1 MLFDSLINFANQ
13 SVVVQLVQYFLVF
26 LLYSFIGWIVEC
38 LWVSLHKGKFENRG
52 FLFGPICPI
61 YGVGSLA
68 CVILVSPLNLPWF
81 LEFILIMV
89 VCDTIEYLTS
99 LVLEKIYHVRW
110 WDYTTSCKIHL
121 NGRIALNTS
130 LGFGLSGLVVLRL
143 VQPSLKNFLDIFST
157 NTLFVVSI
165 ILLVILLFDL
175 LLSSIAAAS
184 VKDTLKGG
192 RVDLTAEIKKLSLN
206 YYRKASRL
214 SRKISRL
221 TIRRMKLAQRQASR
235 KLKWAKR
242 NATRNFKKTTRAAKD
257 KITAAHKTA
266 KRTIDQ
272 AKKRVEE
279 TFKKD

>member
-1 MLFDSLINFANQ
+1 MLFGSLSDFASQ
-13 SVVVQLVQYFLVF
+13 PVVVQFVQYLLLFLF
-26 LLYSFIGWIVEC
+26 YSFIGWIVEC
-38 LWVSLHKGKFENRG
+38 FWIFLHKGKFENRG

-61 YGVGSLA
+61 YGAGSLV
-68 CVILVSPLNLPWF
+68 CIVLVSPLNLSWL

-89 VCDTIEYLTS
+89 VCDIIEYLTS

-121 NGRIALNTS
+121 NGRIALSTS
-130 LGFGLSGLVVLRL
+130 LGFGLGGLFILRI
-143 VQPSLKNFLDIFST
+143 VQPSLQKFLGMFST
-157 NTLFVVSI
+157 NALFITSI
-165 ILLVILLFDL
+165 ILLTILLFDL

-192 RVDLTAEIKKLSLN
+192 QVDLTAEIKKLSLN

-214 SRKISRL
+214 SRKISKL

-235 KLKWAKR
+235 KLKRAKR
-242 NATRNFKKTTRAAKD
+242 NATRNLKKTTKAAKD

-266 KRTIDQ
+266 KKTVDQ